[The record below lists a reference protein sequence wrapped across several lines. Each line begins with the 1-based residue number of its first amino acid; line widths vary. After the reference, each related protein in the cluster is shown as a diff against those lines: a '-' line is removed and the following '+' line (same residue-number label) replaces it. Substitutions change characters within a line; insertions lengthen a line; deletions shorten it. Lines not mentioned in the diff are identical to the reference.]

1 MLDNDQNY
9 LNQFNEILSS
19 HTQVDENIFRS
30 QLVKSVDKLIN
41 EMKSGEFQ
49 SRIKKITP
57 NMRHYYLDNKYDK
70 EVYALFSPS
79 KNS

>member
-30 QLVKSVDKLIN
+30 QLIN
-41 EMKSGEFQ
+41 G
-49 SRIKKITP
+49 
-57 NMRHYYLDNKYDK
+57 N
-70 EVYALFSPS
+70 
-79 KNS
+79 